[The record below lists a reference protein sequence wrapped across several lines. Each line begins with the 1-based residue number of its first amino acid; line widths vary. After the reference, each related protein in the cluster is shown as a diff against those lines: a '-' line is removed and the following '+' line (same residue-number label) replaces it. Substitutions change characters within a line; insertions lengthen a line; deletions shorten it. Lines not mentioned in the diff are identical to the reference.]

1 MAYSP
6 PGDVCRLLLGSCGVL
21 GFDGMCGF
29 LERFLLLEALVL
41 IGANECILR
50 LRHDG
55 LILKE

>member
-6 PGDVCRLLLGSCGVL
+6 PGDAPIALRILRGAGLLMASVVL
-21 GFDGMCGF
+21 SRDFFCC
-29 LERFLLLEALVL
+29 EALVL